1 MIYLLMRRKA
11 DDTEM
16 DEVYLEEEDSDEPYS
31 TTAPAPS
38 VPQAATSAP
47 APMQL
52 VEPPTLRQPAPTTA
66 TPPEPE
72 GSQPKVGDG
81 EAAPSGGA
89 PA

>member
-1 MIYLLMRRKA
+1 
-11 DDTEM
+11 M

-31 TTAPAPS
+31 TTAPATS
-38 VPQAATSAP
+38 VPPAASSAP

-66 TPPEPE
+66 APSEPE
-72 GSQPKVGDG
+72 GSSQPKVGDG
-81 EAAPSGGA
+81 EAAPSGGT